1 MRSEIAAT
9 SAEYRWMSAEY
20 SLMQTELALALAWR
34 CPGIVLAS
42 AWHKSGIR

>member
-1 MRSEIAAT
+1 MDVGSMQSGFA
-9 SAEYRWMSAEY
+9 WMSAEY